1 MSNNAR
7 TLTLRQSEVWFDI
20 TRASSGKGAYAGFRP
35 TTVTLPAVKNIAKGY
50 LRYRIVRITLEYEPA
65 VGTTVGGV
73 VHWGIV
79 PGDVSAAPS
88 EAQAK
93 AAFPRASGPAWM
105 RQRITF
111 THNQVMTKPWAERD
125 ETAFTVITYFSG
137 SETVAGFIEARYHVV
152 FDLPT
157 AV

>member
-1 MSNNAR
+1 M
-7 TLTLRQSEVWFDI
+7 RQSEVWFDI
-20 TRASSGKGAYAGFRP
+20 KKGASYEAFQP
-35 TTVTLPAVKNIAKGY
+35 DSVALPAIKNIAKGY

-79 PGDVSAAPS
+79 PGAVAAAPTQ
-88 EAQAK
+88 AQAK
-93 AAFPRASGPAWM
+93 AAYPRASGPAWV
-105 RQRITF
+105 RQQITF
-111 THNQVMTKPWAERD
+111 THGQVMTKPWAEKD
-125 ETAFTVITYFSG
+125 ETAFTVIAYFSG
-137 SETVAGFIEARYHVV
+137 TETVAGFIEARYHVV